1 MYKLKIKFKNKLNFK
16 FFMKQYCDNGF
27 FLGIS
32 YLDI

>member
-27 FLGIS
+27 LGGS